1 MSVNKWCWTP
11 ECDKGICIN
20 DCDNCEKAAY
30 KDTVEVIRK
39 KHQDP
44 EEISEGI
51 ARNTQNS
58 N

>member
-51 ARNTQNS
+51 ARNT
-58 N
+58 